1 MSQPN
6 TRAVCLLGP
15 TTVTTSGNG
24 GDINLLQGWDAA
36 VLSVTLST
44 TSGTSPTFDVYIQ
57 KRIPQ
62 CGTGDTTG
70 GLPSGTAVYD
80 DILHFTQLSTNGTR
94 LAHISENYSPALT
107 ANATSMTTADWA
119 QSDASLGAAT
129 LRVGPIGGT
138 WRVKYVVGGTSPS
151 TVLCVVAELTNLGG

>member
-6 TRAVCLLGP
+6 TRAVCLLGL
-15 TTVTTSGNG
+15 TTVTTSAVGN
-24 GDINLLQGWDAA
+24 DINLIQGWDAA
-36 VLSVTLST
+36 ILSVTLAT
-44 TSGTSPTFDVYIQ
+44 TSGTSPTFDVYVQ

-62 CGTGDTTG
+62 AAATDTTG
-70 GLPSGTAVYD
+70 IIPTGTAVYD
-80 DILHFTQLSTNGTR
+80 DILHFTQLTTNGVR
-94 LAHISENYSPALT
+94 LSHISENYSPALT

-119 QSDASLGAAT
+119 QSDAALGAAT

-151 TVLCVVAELTNLGG
+151 TVLSVTAELTNLGG